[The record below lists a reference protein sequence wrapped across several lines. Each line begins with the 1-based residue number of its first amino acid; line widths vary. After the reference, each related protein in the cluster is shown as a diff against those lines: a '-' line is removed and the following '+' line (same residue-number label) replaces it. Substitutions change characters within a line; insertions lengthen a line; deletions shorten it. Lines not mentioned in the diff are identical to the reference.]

1 MEDVAGYRVLRSAG
15 RGDRAL
21 LLLGFDEGR
30 TVVLKITPADD
41 PGTAV
46 EIKALSRAAGDHVV
60 GLDDVA
66 TDGAETVLVLE
77 RLPNGTLA
85 ELLERRSGLDAG
97 EAVTILAPIAATVD
111 RIHALGVAH
120 GGLSLGA
127 ICFRDDGAPTLTG
140 FGGAEFFPAETPE
153 VVRETVA
160 GVGADR
166 ASLAAIAEV
175 VLGRVVGPGAQ
186 GARGLAAGLASTAP
200 GDLAD
205 RLFALA
211 SATPVRFTDD
221 ADVVAVRMG
230 EPQQPEH
237 VDDAP
242 PAGLPAWLTALLPEW
257 LRERLAEPAARVL
270 AVWSAWDPRRRRVV
284 LGAFAGGLGLVG
296 ALALVPAAPVASS
309 VAEPTPTPLETSEAE
324 PSLPDDPVE
333 AAVVLLEHRER
344 CLRDLSV
351 LCLDEVV
358 QPDSAAYADDVALIR
373 GVQAGG
379 EYPDAEILVGNPVLV
394 ERLGDAAL
402 LDLPPGS
409 APASV
414 LLMRTQN
421 GWRIRQYVNDEYLDA
436 PAVSDDVGVPD

>member
-15 RGDRAL
+15 RGDRAR
-21 LLLGFDEGR
+21 LLLGFHEGR

-46 EIKALSRAAGDHVV
+46 EIEALARAAGDHVV

-66 TDGAETVLVLE
+66 TDGVETVLVLE

-111 RIHALGVAH
+111 RIHTLGVAH

-140 FGGAEFFPAETPE
+140 FGDAELFPADTPE
-153 VVRETVA
+153 VVRETVV

-166 ASLAAIAEV
+166 AALAAIAEV
-175 VLGRVVGPGAQ
+175 VLGRVVGPAAQ
-186 GARGLAAGLASTAP
+186 GARNLAAGLASTTP

-205 RLFALA
+205 RLFSLA
-211 SATPVRFTDD
+211 APTPVRFTDD
-221 ADVVAVRMG
+221 DDVVAVRMG
-230 EPQQPEH
+230 EPQEPEH
-237 VDDAP
+237 IDDAP
-242 PAGLPAWLTALLPEW
+242 LAGLPAWLTALLPEW

-270 AVWSAWDPRRRRVV
+270 ALWSAWEPRRRRVV
-284 LGAFAGGLGLVG
+284 LAAFAGGLGLVV
-296 ALALVPAAPVASS
+296 ACALVPASPVAS
-309 VAEPTPTPLETSEAE
+309 VAEPTPTPIATSAAE

-358 QPDSAAYADDVALIR
+358 QPDSAAYAADVALIR
-373 GVQAGG
+373 GIQAGG
-379 EYPDAEILVGNPVLV
+379 EYPDAEILDGNPVLV

-414 LLMRTQN
+414 LLMRTEN
-421 GWRIRQYVNDEYLDA
+421 GWRIRQYVNHEYLDA
-436 PAVSDDVGVPD
+436 PAVSDDAGVPD